1 MPIIHLSIRVE
12 LYKKGKSMKIDGEN
26 FDFTKKAQEI
36 AKSEIVEN
44 SDKRQEILFNIFDK
58 NKDSKLSQDE
68 ITETLNIFQALDKED
83 ASTKKKDEELSD
95 DEILAAMKKLE
106 ETNPEFKE
114 GKFELKEV
122 KEMMVKF
129 LKLNKSKAEAAEAP
143 SEASS
148 AAPTEASAS
157 DEVKPSEN
165 PKDYVVPEGQSFK
178 QLLDKILEKQGKT
191 EPSEEDYKKAEEQ
204 FKKDNPDI
212 EIRERRGIKYL
223 LVGSRVKVPVDF
235 GEELCDPEVEI
246 EKWKVRVGL
255 SKAKPATSAQTPQ
268 QTEAAQQPT
277 SQPTAQPTRT
287 ITEEQKTQ
295 IEEMRKLNYDNVAE
309 LKTKLQ
315 QFTDLD
321 TCAAFLET
329 NSKLHV
335 AQTLNHEDGSKILI
349 YEDEQGNE
357 VGSINFDKDGKVR
370 NVGIELANGSISI
383 NPDENGKIKLESCAG
398 MGEKQPIDV
407 KDKTFDSQL
416 EELLKEHSYTKE
428 IKRHADNTSDEI
440 YVYRDGDFE
449 YVIDVKKDKDG
460 KITFISA
467 QKRNN
472 KLNNHEL
479 RCFEDKDKD
488 GKIDKAFKRLDKL
501 LG

>member
-12 LYKKGKSMKIDGEN
+12 LNKKGKSMKIDGEN

-36 AKSEIVEN
+36 AKNEIVEN

-178 QLLDKILEKQGKT
+178 QLLNKILEKQGKT
-191 EPSEEDYKKAEEQ
+191 KPSKEDYKKAEEQ
-204 FKKDNPDI
+204 FRKDNPDI

-255 SKAKPATSAQTPQ
+255 SKAKQNNSAQAAESNPEASASESAQ
-268 QTEAAQQPT
+268 SQGAKQKEVQTVRGDNKYSAKKFADG
-277 SQPTAQPTRT
+277 T
-287 ITEEQKTQ
+287 IKY
-295 IEEMRKLNYDNVAE
+295 YDP
-309 LKTKLQ
+309 
-315 QFTDLD
+315 D
-321 TCAAFLET
+321 
-329 NSKLHV
+329 
-335 AQTLNHEDGSKILI
+335 
-349 YEDEQGNE
+349 GNE
-357 VGSINFDKDGKVR
+357 ISGNEFKNNCPNIYSNINRQTVKG
-370 NVGIELANGSISI
+370 ANGYYMTMEVDGQKNYFDDKG
-383 NPDENGKIKLESCAG
+383 NPIAGDAFREKCPTIHYNANKDRYVKGANGYYVYYDSNGKIKYYDDKHNEITAEQFKAKCPTIYANINKPKVEASVQNYAQNFLS
-398 MGEKQPIDV
+398 ID
-407 KDKTFDSQL
+407 
-416 EELLKEHSYTKE
+416 E
-428 IKRHADNTSDEI
+428 N
-440 YVYRDGDFE
+440 G
-449 YVIDVKKDKDG
+449 
-460 KITFISA
+460 
-467 QKRNN
+467 
-472 KLNNHEL
+472 
-479 RCFEDKDKD
+479 RCYD
-488 GKIDKAFKRLDKL
+488 
-501 LG
+501 

>member
-83 ASTKKKDEELSD
+83 KTTKKKDEELSD

-129 LKLNKSKAEAAEAP
+129 LKLNKSKAETAEAP
-143 SEASS
+143 SETSS

-157 DEVKPSEN
+157 DEVKPTEN

-178 QLLDKILEKQGKT
+178 QLLNKILEKQGKT

-212 EIRERRGIKYL
+212 EIRERNGVKYL

-255 SKAKPATSAQTPQ
+255 SKAKPETDTPAQTPQ
-268 QTEAAQQPT
+268 QTEPAPQATPQN
-277 SQPTAQPTRT
+277 TRT

-295 IEEMRKLNYDNVAE
+295 MEDMRKLNYDNVAE
-309 LKTKLQ
+309 LKTILR

-335 AQTLNHEDGSKILI
+335 AQTINADDGGKILI
-349 YEDEQGNE
+349 YADEQGNN
-357 VGSINFDKDGKVR
+357 VGSVNLDKDGKVR

-416 EELLKEHSYTKE
+416 EELLKEHNYTKD
-428 IKRHADNTSDEI
+428 IKRNADNTSTEI
-440 YVYRDGDFE
+440 YTCKDGDFT
-449 YVIDVKKDKDG
+449 YNIQVDKDKDG
-460 KITFISA
+460 KITSIST

-479 RCFEDKDKD
+479 RYFEDKDKD
-488 GKIDKAFKRLDKL
+488 GKIDNAFKRLDKM

>member
-68 ITETLNIFQALDKED
+68 ITETLNIFQAIDKED
-83 ASTKKKDEELSD
+83 ETTKKKDEELSD

-157 DEVKPSEN
+157 DEVKPTEN

-204 FKKDNPDI
+204 FRKDNPDI

-255 SKAKPATSAQTPQ
+255 SKAKPKTNTPAQAPQ
-268 QTEAAQQPT
+268 QTETTQQPA
-277 SQPTAQPTRT
+277 SQPART

-357 VGSINFDKDGKVR
+357 VGSINFDKNGKVR

-383 NPDENGKIKLESCAG
+383 NPDENGKIKLESCVG
-398 MGEKQPIDV
+398 MGEQQPLDV

-416 EELLKEHSYTKE
+416 EELLKEHNYTKE
-428 IKRHADNTSDEI
+428 IKRNADNTSTEF
-440 YVYRDGDFE
+440 YTCKDGDFT
-449 YVIDVKKDKDG
+449 YNVQVNKDKDG
-460 KITFISA
+460 KITSISA
-467 QKRNN
+467 HKSNN

>member
-1 MPIIHLSIRVE
+1 
-12 LYKKGKSMKIDGEN
+12 MKIDGEN

-36 AKSEIVEN
+36 AKSELVEESN
-44 SDKRQEILFNIFDK
+44 KKQEILFNIFDK
-58 NKDSKLSQDE
+58 NKDNKLSQDE
-68 ITETLNIFQALDKED
+68 IADTLNIFQAIDKED
-83 ASTKKKDEELSD
+83 ESTKMKNDELSD
-95 DEILAAMKKLE
+95 EEILAAMKVLEKL
-106 ETNPEFKE
+106 NPEFRDQ
-114 GKFELKEV
+114 KFELNDV

-143 SEASS
+143 SETPSEAPS
-148 AAPTEASAS
+148 AAPTEAPAS

-178 QLLDKILEKQGKT
+178 QLLDKILTKQGKT

-204 FKKDNPDI
+204 FRKDNPDI

-255 SKAKPATSAQTPQ
+255 SKAKPKTNTPAQTPQ
-268 QTEAAQQPT
+268 QAETTQQPA
-277 SQPTAQPTRT
+277 SQPART
-287 ITEEQKTQ
+287 ITEEQKTK

-309 LKTKLQ
+309 LKAKLQ

-335 AQTLNHEDGSKILI
+335 AQTINAEDGGKVLV
-349 YEDEQGNE
+349 YADEQGNE
-357 VGSINFDKDGKVR
+357 IGSINFDKDGKVR
-370 NVGIELANGSISI
+370 NVGIELSNGSVSI
-383 NPDENGKIKLESCAG
+383 NPDENGKIKLDSCGG
-398 MGEKQPIDV
+398 MGEQQPIDI
-407 KDKTFDSQL
+407 KDKTFETQL

-428 IKRHADNTSDEI
+428 IKRHADNTSNEI
-440 YVYRDGDFE
+440 YIYREGDFE

-460 KITFISA
+460 KIKHISA

-479 RCFEDKDKD
+479 RFFEDKDND
-488 GKIDKAFKRLDKL
+488 GKMDNAFKRLDKM